1 MIQEK
6 HRFRLFPEVAMAAEA
21 AVTAVVAQA
30 EEAVQAEA
38 EAPAG
43 HRWF

>member
-1 MIQEK
+1 MIPEK

-21 AVTAVVAQA
+21 AVTAVAAPAV
-30 EEAVQAEA
+30 EAVQAAA

>member
-6 HRFRLFPEVAMAAEA
+6 HRFRLFPEGAVAPGEA
-21 AVTAVVAQA
+21 AAAVPAA
-30 EEAVQAEA
+30 GAVQAEA